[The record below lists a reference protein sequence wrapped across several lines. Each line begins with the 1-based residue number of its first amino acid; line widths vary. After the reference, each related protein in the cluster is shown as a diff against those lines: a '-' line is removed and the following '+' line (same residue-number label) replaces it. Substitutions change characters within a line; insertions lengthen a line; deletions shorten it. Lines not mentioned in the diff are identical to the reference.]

1 MFVELYIC
9 MCICVNITISKWYA
23 EMLWNLNLYQ
33 SINPNSNKPT
43 TETHHHH
50 HHQGLPPLL
59 LLLQQTWWLLFQLL
73 LLLLSTRLPSLLQIQ
88 CSLCFSQ
95 IPCSSRCFV
104 SQQPFSIPLSSA
116 HHFIS
121 PKLTNSDIYR
131 KTLMTR
137 TRISWPYRWGSKP
150 FPSSF
155 IFLENSPLPAKSS
168 NTWKTFESALA
179 LPSNTRIMT
188 LHMDFQELSTTRCIC
203 PCPRLIP
210 TFIFWRFEC
219 WVQGT
224 SGGASNQFSN
234 VREEH

>member
-1 MFVELYIC
+1 
-9 MCICVNITISKWYA
+9 
-23 EMLWNLNLYQ
+23 
-33 SINPNSNKPT
+33 
-43 TETHHHH
+43 
-50 HHQGLPPLL
+50 
-59 LLLQQTWWLLFQLL
+59 
-73 LLLLSTRLPSLLQIQ
+73 
-88 CSLCFSQ
+88 
-95 IPCSSRCFV
+95 
-104 SQQPFSIPLSSA
+104 
-116 HHFIS
+116 
-121 PKLTNSDIYR
+121 
-131 KTLMTR
+131 MTR

-234 VREEH
+234 VRGALKRIYIYIYFTYRCNYFISSSHFLSFTDIVLNNIQYISL